1 METETASSPSSVRW
15 KLKKRRRKK
24 KKEQQERGAGIVR
37 WEFRPAGF
45 R

>member
-1 METETASSPSSVRW
+1 METETASSVRW

-37 WEFRPAGF
+37 
-45 R
+45 